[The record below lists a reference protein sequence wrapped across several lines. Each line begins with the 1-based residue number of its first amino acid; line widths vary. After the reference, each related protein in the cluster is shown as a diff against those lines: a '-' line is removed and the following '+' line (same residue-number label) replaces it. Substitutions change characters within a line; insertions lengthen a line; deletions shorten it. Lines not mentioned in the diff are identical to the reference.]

1 MKTARSS
8 ITRNIEKQ
16 MECNFITLELFPNIE
31 PIPDCEA
38 LIDGKRYKTPGDVA
52 QEMLRE
58 CRLWKSKTP
67 DKDVMDIITPDWAN
81 YIKQNL

>member
-1 MKTARSS
+1 M
-8 ITRNIEKQ
+8 
-16 MECNFITLELFPNIE
+16 NFNELANKAHSLSRTQVNIE
-31 PIPDCEA
+31 PIPECDA

-58 CRLWKSKTP
+58 CRLWKRNNPGKN
-67 DKDVMDIITPDWAN
+67 VMDIITPDWVK

>member
-1 MKTARSS
+1 
-8 ITRNIEKQ
+8 
-16 MECNFITLELFPNIE
+16 MECNYITLELFPNIE
-31 PIPDCEA
+31 PIPECDA

-58 CRLWKSKTP
+58 CRLWKRNNPGKN
-67 DKDVMDIITPDWAN
+67 VMDIITPDWVK